1 MMRILPGHGH
11 VERRRPYGG
20 LHVRRQRRGRALV
33 EDGIRCPAKL
43 LVPFYTG
50 VPPILQADC
59 TDLAMLT
66 SPLLSG
72 RPSNPLHIPMWFWP
86 TTTLPESKSAR
97 SIEERQTLYLQL
109 NKWH

>member
-59 TDLAMLT
+59 TDLAC
-66 SPLLSG
+66 SPHLYYPAGQVHCIYQCGFGLL
-72 RPSNPLHIPMWFWP
+72 RHYPRAKVPVV
-86 TTTLPESKSAR
+86 
-97 SIEERQTLYLQL
+97 
-109 NKWH
+109 